1 MTTLNT
7 QPKGNT
13 MSVKDKLKA
22 IPTKLKAHWTEN
34 KDTIKNTTI
43 VCLATTTAVG
53 YVLLKAVSVTR
64 DDYLEKKGLTKD
76 FYDYL
81 TSEEDEEK

>member
-43 VCLATTTAVG
+43 VCLATTT
-53 YVLLKAVSVTR
+53 R
-64 DDYLEKKGLTKD
+64 
-76 FYDYL
+76 
-81 TSEEDEEK
+81 SEEAHV

>member
-1 MTTLNT
+1 
-7 QPKGNT
+7 

-34 KDTIKNTTI
+34 KDSIKNTTI

-53 YVLLKAVSVTR
+53 YVLLKAVAVTR

>member
-1 MTTLNT
+1 
-7 QPKGNT
+7 

-22 IPTKLKAHWTEN
+22 IPSKLKAHWNEN
-34 KDTIKNTTI
+34 KDSIKNTTI
-43 VCLATTTAVG
+43 VCLATTTALSI
-53 YVLLKAVSVTR
+53 VLVKAVSATR

-81 TSEEDEEK
+81 TSEEDEEQ

>member
-1 MTTLNT
+1 
-7 QPKGNT
+7 

-22 IPTKLKAHWTEN
+22 IPSKLKAHWTEN
-34 KDTIKNTTI
+34 KDSIKNTTI

>member
-1 MTTLNT
+1 
-7 QPKGNT
+7 

-34 KDTIKNTTI
+34 KDSIKNVTI